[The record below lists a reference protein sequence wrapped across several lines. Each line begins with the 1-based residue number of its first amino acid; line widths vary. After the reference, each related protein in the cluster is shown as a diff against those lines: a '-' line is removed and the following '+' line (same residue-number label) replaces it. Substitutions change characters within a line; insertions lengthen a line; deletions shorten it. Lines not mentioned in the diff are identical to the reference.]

1 LICQYFDD
9 KEYEM
14 AAIEPKTETLAETEN
29 YMAWTAE
36 EPDGEVTY
44 HLELNNVTLHFFDEE
59 WEEFL
64 SLVAQFKDSK

>member
-1 LICQYFDD
+1 
-9 KEYEM
+9 M

-44 HLELNNVTLHFFDEE
+44 HLELNNVTLHFFEEE
-59 WEEFL
+59 WDEFL
-64 SLVAQFKDSK
+64 SLVAQLKESK